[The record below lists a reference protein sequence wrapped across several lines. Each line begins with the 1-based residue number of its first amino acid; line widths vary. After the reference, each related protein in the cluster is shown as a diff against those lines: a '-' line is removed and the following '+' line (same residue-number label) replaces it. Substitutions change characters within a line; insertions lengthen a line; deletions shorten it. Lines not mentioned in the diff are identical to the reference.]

1 MWLDGSHRGKSAFAW
16 FSQKNERTAALWAT
30 GYVNFKTGGGIFFSQ
45 IIAPRVSTSAKTS
58 ENIPQVIL
66 GSLKVGIW
74 AP

>member
-1 MWLDGSHRGKSAFAW
+1 MYLPANAGFN
-16 FSQKNERTAALWAT
+16 FSPFTPALWAT